1 MLTQEQKL
9 KAFLTAIDD
18 YAEKE
23 RSRILADLDSSNR
36 IAVEKAEKKT
46 LDDAYEIINQRTNA
60 VRMQVSRDIAK
71 REAEAKNELIRKRN
85 DIEAEVFA
93 KAASKLLDY
102 AKTDEYASQLER
114 IAEKSAKLLGC
125 SDGTVIFMRCEDI
138 ALKNNIIKTFGM
150 NCEVREDDSIKRGGL
165 RFENDEAC
173 RAIDATFDS
182 ALYSQRDEFA
192 KLSGLKV
199 I

>member
-9 KAFLTAIDD
+9 KAFLAAIDD

-60 VRMQVSRDIAK
+60 VRMQISRDIAK
-71 REAEAKNELIRKRN
+71 RESDAKNELIRKRN
-85 DIEAEVFA
+85 SIEAEVFT
-93 KAASKLLDY
+93 KAAKKLLDY
-102 AKTDEYASQLER
+102 TKTDEYAAQLER
-114 IAEKSAKLLGC
+114 IAEKASKLFGGID
-125 SDGTVIFMRCEDI
+125 STVIFMRSEDI
-138 ALKNNIIKTFGM
+138 AFKDRIIKAFGS
-150 NCEVREDDSIKRGGL
+150 NCEICEDESVKLGGL
-165 RFENDEAC
+165 RFENDAAC

-192 KLSGLKV
+192 RLSGLKV